1 MDSQTSRKFI
11 MVKCLQTTG
20 QGYFEEVDYIKP
32 EPGQYEI
39 EVKSVMTG
47 VCRSDIDMM
56 MGDFGPL
63 PLHMQGHEGLGIVTK
78 VGMGVA
84 KVSVGDYV
92 ATRGEPAYADYY
104 NVRIEEFVVVPEANP
119 KYILEPVAC
128 GLNLIN
134 QAKEQL
140 LDRQGRSENTRMLII
155 GSGFLAWVAYHAMR
169 LNGYIFHVD
178 ILGHSNKELWGDKLL
193 SSTIENYDVVV
204 DLSGNYEL
212 GTQIN
217 LNNNALIVDGVGKAV
232 SKQEAQAQLWKAV
245 TTIKP
250 SPRNP
255 AFIDCMR
262 MAKYFIEHG
271 YLEVDS
277 FWTRAYN
284 RTTEWEQAFADGVN
298 RPSGYSRG
306 YIKWD

>member
-1 MDSQTSRKFI
+1 MK
-11 MVKCLQTTG
+11 VKCLQTNG
-20 QGYFEEVDYIKP
+20 QGWFDEVEYDKP
-32 EPGQYEI
+32 EPNTYEI
-39 EVKSVMTG
+39 EVKSLMTG

-56 MGDFGPL
+56 MGEFGPL

-78 VGMGVA
+78 VGSGIA
-84 KVSVGDYV
+84 KTNVGDIV

-140 LDRQGRSENTRMLII
+140 LDRQGQSENTRMLII

-178 ILGHSNKELWGDKLL
+178 VLGHSNKDLWGDKLL

-212 GTQIN
+212 GLQIN
-217 LNNNALIVDGVGKAV
+217 LNNNALIIDGVGKAV
-232 SKQEAQAQLWKAV
+232 SKQEAQSQLWKAV

-255 AFIDCMR
+255 YFIDCMQ
-262 MAKYFIEHG
+262 MARYFIENG

-277 FWTRAYN
+277 FWTKCYN

-298 RPSGYSRG
+298 RPKGYSRG

>member
-1 MDSQTSRKFI
+1 
-11 MVKCLQTTG
+11 
-20 QGYFEEVDYIKP
+20 
-32 EPGQYEI
+32 
-39 EVKSVMTG
+39 
-47 VCRSDIDMM
+47 
-56 MGDFGPL
+56 
-63 PLHMQGHEGLGIVTK
+63 MQGHEGLGIVTK

-84 KVSVGDYV
+84 KVMVGDIV

-104 NVRIEEFVVVPEANP
+104 NTKIEEFVVVPEASP

-128 GLNLIN
+128 GMNLIN
-134 QAKEQL
+134 QAKDQL
-140 LDRQGRSENTRMLII
+140 LDRQGRNENTRMLII
-155 GSGFLAWVAYHAMR
+155 GSGFLAWVAYHTMR
-169 LNGYIFHVD
+169 LNGYIYHVD
-178 ILGHSNKELWGDKLL
+178 VLGHSNKELWGDKLL

-212 GTQIN
+212 GLQIN
-217 LNNNALIVDGVGKAV
+217 LNNNALIIDGVGKAV
-232 SKQEAQAQLWKAV
+232 SKQEAQSQLWKAV

-255 AFIDCMR
+255 QFIDCMR
-262 MAKYFIEHG
+262 MAKYFIENG

-277 FWTRAYN
+277 FWTQCYN
-284 RTTEWEQAFADGVN
+284 RKTEWEQAFADGVN

>member
-1 MDSQTSRKFI
+1 MDTQTNRSFM
-11 MVKCLQTTG
+11 MVKCLQTVG
-20 QGYFEEVDYIKP
+20 DGVFKEVDYAKNDIAFN
-32 EPGQYEI
+32 EI
-39 EVKSVMTG
+39 EVKAVMTG

-63 PLHMQGHEGLGIVTK
+63 PLHMQGHEGIGQVTNIGSQ
-78 VGMGVA
+78 VRTVNI
-84 KVSVGDYV
+84 GDFV

-104 NVRIEEFVVVPEANP
+104 NVKEDEYVKIPEVHP
-119 KYILEPVAC
+119 RYILEPVAC
-128 GLNLIN
+128 GINLIN
-134 QAKEQL
+134 QSKTYFQ
-140 LDRQGRSENTRMLII
+140 DKQGRNENNRVLII
-155 GSGFLAWVAYHAMR
+155 GSGFLAWVAYHTLR

-178 ILGHSNKELWGDKLL
+178 VLGHSNRALWKDKLL
-193 SSTIENYDVVV
+193 SSTIENYDIVI

-217 LNNNALIVDGVGKAV
+217 LNNNAVIIDGVGKAV

-255 AFIDCMR
+255 EFIDCMH
-262 MAKYFIEHG
+262 MAKYWIEKG

-277 FWTRAYN
+277 FWTRCYN
-284 RTTEWEQAFADGVN
+284 RTTEWQQAFADGAN

>member
-1 MDSQTSRKFI
+1 MDPRKNRKP
-11 MVKCLQTTG
+11 MKVKCLQTKG
-20 QGYFEEVDYIKP
+20 QGYFEEVDY
-32 EPGQYEI
+32 EI
-39 EVKSVMTG
+39 QPWNQDNIYVRAVMTG

-56 MGDFGPL
+56 MGEFGPL
-63 PLHMQGHEGLGIVTK
+63 PLHMQGHEGIGQVMNVGLGCTDVE
-78 VGMGVA
+78 
-84 KVSVGDYV
+84 VGDYV
-92 ATRGEPAYADYY
+92 ATRGEPAYADQYT
-104 NVRIEEFVVVPEANP
+104 VRKGEYVKIPEAHP
-119 KYILEPVAC
+119 RYILEPVAC
-128 GLNLIN
+128 GINLIE
-134 QAKEQL
+134 QAKTYLQ
-140 LDRQGRSENTRMLII
+140 DRQGTHEDNRMLII
-155 GSGFLAWVAYHAMR
+155 GSGFLAWVAYHTMR

-178 ILGHSNKELWGDKLL
+178 VLGHSNKELWGDKLW

-217 LNNNALIVDGVGKAV
+217 LNNNAVIVDGVGKAV

-245 TTIKP
+245 TTVKP

-255 AFIDCMR
+255 KFIDCMH
-262 MAKYFIEHG
+262 MAKYWIENG

-277 FWTRAYN
+277 FWTRSYN
-284 RTTEWEQAFADGVN
+284 RTTEWQQAFADGVN